1 MKLVKSLILIALLS
15 GVTLQV
21 SASGTSSEGSQIKEN
36 TGFIFGDIIP
46 KRPPVNDDGP
56 GGPGR

>member
-1 MKLVKSLILIALLS
+1 MKLMKSLILIALL
-15 GVTLQV
+15 GGIALQ
-21 SASGTSSEGSQIKEN
+21 ANAKEKQ
-36 TGFIFGDIIP
+36 TPKEPVGFIFGDIII

>member
-1 MKLVKSLILIALLS
+1 MKLIKSLILIALL
-15 GVTLQV
+15 GGFALQA
-21 SASGTSSEGSQIKEN
+21 SASEKPRKPQS
-36 TGFIFGDIIP
+36 FILGDIII

>member
-1 MKLVKSLILIALLS
+1 MKLVKSLILIALL
-15 GVTLQV
+15 GGFAL
-21 SASGTSSEGSQIKEN
+21 SASAADKPMPSKPSGSIL
-36 TGFIFGDIIP
+36 GDIII